1 MSTADGH
8 RLPYWFDLALDI
20 LGVGSPARHS
30 GQGLIAPVR

>member
-1 MSTADGH
+1 MADAH

-20 LGVGSPARHS
+20 LGLGSPARRS